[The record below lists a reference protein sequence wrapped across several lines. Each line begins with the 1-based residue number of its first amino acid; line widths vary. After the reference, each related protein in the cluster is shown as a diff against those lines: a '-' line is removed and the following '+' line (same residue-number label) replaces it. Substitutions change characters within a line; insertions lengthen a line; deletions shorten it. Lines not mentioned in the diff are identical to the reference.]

1 MTDLAYSLLFFLGIF
16 AVVVIDDRKV
26 RRRLRQMLIAGRGSR

>member
-16 AVVVIDDRKV
+16 AVVVADDRKV
-26 RRRLRQMLIAGRGSR
+26 RSRLRQILLAAWNGR